1 MSFKVTT
8 ATTDSAA
15 GLPQLR
21 QALERVA
28 AIDEGRALVS
38 YLKDHKYSLHLAPL
52 DCAACLV
59 PDQKILAVDAS
70 RSTEEMALFL
80 AHEAFHAVQFGNCP
94 DLYAFYVAAVCAGEM
109 PGAPVPRPYD
119 FLWAM
124 NMMEMAAYAV
134 QTDFVHQLAERGGDD
149 GPLKE
154 LKRYMGPFA
163 DIYED
168 VRHRRTIGR
177 IGLENRTFMKDDLAE
192 DIDPGF
198 ARDYATAAVG
208 YFWFWG
214 SSGPGSPLN
223 YNTHLVDAAHEN
235 GKARLT
241 EQFNRAARGVNF
253 RTWERTDII
262 RLGKGYTVNPLDV
275 PGFDDITGAA
285 YRNCMTREN
294 ARKLHA
300 VERLF
305 AAR

>member
-1 MSFKVTT
+1 
-8 ATTDSAA
+8 
-15 GLPQLR
+15 
-21 QALERVA
+21 
-28 AIDEGRALVS
+28 
-38 YLKDHKYSLHLAPL
+38 
-52 DCAACLV
+52 
-59 PDQKILAVDAS
+59 
-70 RSTEEMALFL
+70 
-80 AHEAFHAVQFGNCP
+80 
-94 DLYAFYVAAVCAGEM
+94 M
-109 PGAPVPRPYD
+109 PGAPIPRPYD

-134 QTDFVHQLAERGGDD
+134 QTDFVHQLAARGGDD

-154 LKRYMGPFA
+154 LKRHMCPFA

-168 VRHRRTIGR
+168 VRNRRTIGR
-177 IGLENRTFMKDDLAE
+177 IGLENHTFMKDDLAE
-192 DIDPGF
+192 DIDPAF

-214 SSGPGSPLN
+214 SSGQGSPLN

-241 EQFNRAARGVNF
+241 DQFNKAARGASF
-253 RTWERTDII
+253 KTWDRADIL

-275 PGFDDITGAA
+275 PGFDDVTTVP